1 MAYSDSIM
9 PTQFPSFDETTLRS
23 LLQQFFATSFNAIL
37 ITTAEDGYPIVYANP
52 AFCHMTGYSAEELK
66 GKSPKIFQGE
76 RTNRKI
82 LQRLKDDLN
91 AGSSFHGATINYRKD
106 GEPYPVE
113 WNISPIF
120 DQEGRVTHFIS
131 VQKDLSNL
139 KQIASRL
146 KNTNEHFRGFLRDI
160 SASVEKAGVNGL
172 MEAVIEKKHSMADVL
187 MENAKLYT
195 PALRSED
202 NVALFDENE
211 FFDFSEDMNGSL
223 ITEETL
229 TTLSAV
235 EYAQQHQL
243 PQSEIHELLDAVHD
257 TQEQLDLYRF
267 SGNKAK
273 DLRAIADNINDV
285 ANTIFFLED
294 FVSISSVLSELATHT
309 QAKAD
314 KELPEFMVET
324 YKALMEDLKL
334 WVTYV
339 FLIKSAVDIHE
350 TDASI
355 ISSAKQ
361 LLMFLR

>member
-1 MAYSDSIM
+1 MSTSL
-9 PTQFPSFDETTLRS
+9 PVFDESTLRS

-37 ITTAEDGYPIVYANP
+37 ITTAEDSYPIVYANP
-52 AFCHMTGYSAEELK
+52 AFCHMTGYSAEELQ

-82 LQRLKDDLN
+82 LQRLKADLN
-91 AGSSFHGATINYRKD
+91 AGHAFHGATTNYRKN

-113 WNISPIF
+113 WNISPICNH
-120 DQEGRVTHFIS
+120 EGLVTHFIS

-160 SASVEKAGVNGL
+160 SASVEKTGINEL
-172 MEAVIEKKHSMADVL
+172 LEEVIEKKQTMTEVL
-187 MENAKLYT
+187 MGNAKLYS

-202 NVALFDENE
+202 NIALFDENE
-211 FFDFSEDMNGSL
+211 FFDFSDDMNGSL
-223 ITEETL
+223 VIEEVTVAV
-229 TTLSAV
+229 SAL

-243 PQSEIHELLDAVHD
+243 PASEINELLDVVHD
-257 TQEQLDLYRF
+257 TQEQLDLFPF
-267 SGNKAK
+267 SSNKAK

-309 QAKAD
+309 HENAN
-314 KELPEFMVET
+314 KELPDFMVET
-324 YKALMEDLKL
+324 YKALMEDLKQ
-334 WVTYV
+334 WVTNV
-339 FLIKSAVDIHE
+339 FLIKSALDIHE